1 MGILTAYAAYRY
13 GRRRQSR
20 RHDLNHCD
28 RCGFHVDDHI
38 GWKQLCPEPVPI
50 YYIQGGSS

>member
-20 RHDLNHCD
+20 KHDRDYCD
-28 RCGFHVDDHI
+28 HCGFHVDEHL
-38 GWKQLCPEPVPI
+38 GRKKLCPEASYV
-50 YYIQGGSS
+50 YYIEG